1 MSEPWFERRKWP
13 QKKLR
18 LCNLYSPFA
27 AIAVADFCHL
37 ISWGINWMWR
47 RGRRS
52 GQRRRESEM
61 NTWGTDRSIHKCTI
75 MNSLPPFESLKVQLI
90 NGSACHS
97 RFLSISSVRQRPR
110 LDAQIEVL
118 AVVGRIGRLETRHI
132 TRQMADCCPS
142 LTVTR
147 NLSTETRRKLRA
159 RRMKAEKPLLR
170 MLYFFPL
177 IWCAR
182 CVEAKAVLF
191 ARNELQFL
199 QLIFKNR

>member
-1 MSEPWFERRKWP
+1 M
-13 QKKLR
+13 
-18 LCNLYSPFA
+18 
-27 AIAVADFCHL
+27 ADFCHL

-75 MNSLPPFESLKVQLI
+75 INSLPPFESLKVQLI

-97 RFLSISSVRQRPR
+97 RFLSISPVPAAASRCANRSSCRRRPDR
-110 LDAQIEVL
+110 K
-118 AVVGRIGRLETRHI
+118 VGNKTHHQANGRLLPVTY
-132 TRQMADCCPS
+132 CYKKS
-142 LTVTR
+142 LDGDKKKTPR
-147 NLSTETRRKLRA
+147 CG
-159 RRMKAEKPLLR
+159 MKAEKPLLR

-191 ARNELQFL
+191 ARNELQL